1 MKEGILRMNT
11 IKTIFMVAM
20 VTGSLLAQGQ
30 GKLKKTKISKSISMK
45 LPAEFIPMA
54 EDDMWQRASSY
65 RKPIALFTD
74 HDRILELSINH
85 AFSRWEDG
93 DIRVLQSMYKAS
105 ISQLFDKIQFIKEEI
120 QNINGRDFAV
130 FEFVS
135 SIKGDP
141 SVLSQQDNIVKYYY
155 IQYTIDQGG
164 TLVFNFSC
172 QNWVKEEW
180 APVVAL
186 MMTSVNIN

>member
-1 MKEGILRMNT
+1 MKEGILRMNALQT
-11 IKTIFMVAM
+11 LFLVVML
-20 VTGSLLAQGQ
+20 TGSLLVHGQ
-30 GKLKKTKISKSISMK
+30 GKLRKTKISKSISMK
-45 LPAEFIPMA
+45 LPAEFIPMS

-74 HDRILELSINH
+74 IERISELSINH
-85 AFSRWEDG
+85 AFSRWEEG
-93 DIRVLQSMYKAS
+93 DIRMLQSMYKAS
-105 ISQLFDKIQFIKEEI
+105 IDQLFDKIRYIKEEI

-135 SIKGDP
+135 TIKGDP
-141 SVLSQQDNIVKYYY
+141 SVLGQQDSVVKYYY

-180 APVVAL
+180 APVVEL
-186 MMTSVNIN
+186 MMASVKIN